1 MGTRSRS
8 TEAARIGP
16 ESRPMLTLRFPVI
29 PIRAALAPGGGTR
42 VLRPVQEP
50 PPGR

>member
-1 MGTRSRS
+1 MGTWRLG

-16 ESRPMLTLRFPVI
+16 ESRPMLTRHFPVT

-42 VLRPVQEP
+42 VFRPVQEL